1 MDDMENPEYLRGLTE
16 RVEDFLGAFRHLLTL
31 STFTSLQLRA
41 QTPGLPAVI
50 PKSIVPNAGP
60 DERWIAARNRVSR
73 AAGRIS
79 DVARVT
85 DAAVMLPDGTR
96 VDPFT
101 VWITV
106 TQFRPQL
113 MPDDVIDACELAL
126 GKLEGMTDRAEARRP
141 TSCLDLSALNPDVW
155 EAARGLWQNGHHRQ
169 AVEAAYGALLD
180 GVKSRTGRS
189 GLSDDDV
196 FGQAFSSDPPRQGRA
211 RLRWPGEPDDR
222 TVISMNSG
230 IRQFSSGIQL
240 AIRNASIHG
249 RAELTAREGGERL
262 AALSL
267 LATWIENC
275 ELVVAP

>member
-16 RVEDFLGAFRHLLTL
+16 RVEDFLRAFRHLLTL

-85 DAAVMLPDGTR
+85 DVAVMLPDGTR
-96 VDPFT
+96 IDPFT

-106 TQFRPQL
+106 TQFHPQL
-113 MPDDVIDACELAL
+113 MPDDVIDGCELAL

-141 TSCLDLSALNPDVW
+141 TSCLDLSGLNPRVW

-180 GVKSRTGRS
+180 DVKSRTGRS

-240 AIRNASIHG
+240 AIRNVSIHG

-275 ELVVAP
+275 EPVVAP